1 MDLLNEFPSI
11 VLGILEKFEDRDYTL
26 QLGIKD
32 IDKIMK
38 RLDRNF
44 NRMSLSVVL
53 LAVSIIITGVIIGS
67 SQSASPGSEMYF
79 VNVTALRIG
88 LGIVVAIIWAWLFHV
103 SVKSLLI
110 MFFLLNSV
118 LHLGQVMTI
127 VPLPLGTRS
136 WALHVGQEKYLW
148 VFASLIRIIIL
159 SVVFLNHAVKESINI
174 TNL

>member
-1 MDLLNEFPSI
+1 LEKLAPDLNTIEIAKPIAKKLMYRSFSIKNVTDSIKKNALNYRDAMDLLNEFPSI

-88 LGIVVAIIWAWLFHV
+88 LGIVVAIILGLV
-103 SVKSLLI
+103 IS
-110 MFFLLNSV
+110 MF
-118 LHLGQVMTI
+118 
-127 VPLPLGTRS
+127 RS
-136 WALHVGQEKYLW
+136 
-148 VFASLIRIIIL
+148 
-159 SVVFLNHAVKESINI
+159 NHF
-174 TNL
+174 

>member
-79 VNVTALRIG
+79 VNVTASE
-88 LGIVVAIIWAWLFHV
+88 LGW
-103 SVKSLLI
+103 
-110 MFFLLNSV
+110 
-118 LHLGQVMTI
+118 
-127 VPLPLGTRS
+127 
-136 WALHVGQEKYLW
+136 ELW
-148 VFASLIRIIIL
+148 WP
-159 SVVFLNHAVKESINI
+159 
-174 TNL
+174 